1 MSAEQWSKLYRD
13 TWKEFFSLEHM
24 ETVLR
29 RAAATGIHLGNM
41 VVLLVWFHFCIVY
54 EKIDPLQ
61 GGYLRRKYRKDR
73 RPTMPIESPFV
84 FYPRFIADLVY
95 KHYKMARLA
104 WRFHWF
110 KERLERDP
118 NAKNYTDVALTP
130 DSEEVTEALEMLT
143 AHVGE
148 REVVST

>member
-1 MSAEQWSKLYRD
+1 
-13 TWKEFFSLEHM
+13 
-24 ETVLR
+24 
-29 RAAATGIHLGNM
+29 
-41 VVLLVWFHFCIVY
+41 
-54 EKIDPLQ
+54 
-61 GGYLRRKYRKDR
+61 
-73 RPTMPIESPFV
+73 
-84 FYPRFIADLVY
+84 
-95 KHYKMARLA
+95 MARLA